1 MKTQSSTPSRK
12 RPVNLLLNEDCVQ
25 QARHFTSNLSATV
38 DALLADYVRQQN
50 EALQSRRQL
59 SETVAEAWN
68 NFQSSYGSFA
78 DEHSTL

>member
-1 MKTQSSTPSRK
+1 MKTQASVASRK
-12 RPVNLLLNEDCVQ
+12 RPVNLLLSDECVQ

-59 SETVAEAWN
+59 GEAVAEAWN
-68 NFQSSYGSFA
+68 SFQSSYGSFA

>member
-1 MKTQSSTPSRK
+1 MKNLTSVASRK

-59 SETVAEAWN
+59 GEAVAEAWN
-68 NFQSSYGSFA
+68 SFQSRYGSFA